1 MAPKVKGVI
10 FDMDGLMFD
19 TERIWDQF
27 WSPCCRK
34 MNLPDPPPEF
44 YSNGRG
50 LAGEHQLQY
59 IAGYYGDKAEEL
71 LHAVWAYGGE
81 QIKKG
86 VPCKPGLKELLS
98 YLEDLGMPR
107 IVASSSPRTMVELN
121 LQTTGTARY
130 FHDIVCG
137 NEVKLC
143 KPAPDIFLEAARRI
157 KVDIHDC
164 MVLEDSH
171 NGIRAGHASGAETV
185 MVPDLLPVTDE
196 MRSLYVF
203 RLPCSKF
210 PLTFLAVPA
219 GKDRRIECPCQ
230 SFDGFIGVRGNICG
244 LFLFVQTHTPLD
256 FC

>member
-1 MAPKVKGVI
+1 MVKAVI

-19 TERIWDQF
+19 TERLWDTL
-27 WSPCCRK
+27 WEPACK
-34 MNLPDPPPEF
+34 ELGLPLPTDMAKF
-44 YSNGRG
+44 QAGGRG
-50 LAGEHQLQY
+50 LAGDNLRRHVAEYIPGDPQKVLDKVWQLADERFAQ
-59 IAGYYGDKAEEL
+59 
-71 LHAVWAYGGE
+71 
-81 QIKKG
+81 G

-98 YLEDLGMPR
+98 TLEDLGMPR
-107 IVASSSPRTMVELN
+107 IVASSSPRNMIEMN
-121 LQTTGTARY
+121 LQTSGTARY

-196 MRSLYVF
+196 MRSLYDD
-203 RLPCSKF
+203 CC
-210 PLTFLAVPA
+210 
-219 GKDRRIECPCQ
+219 KDLFEVKAKMEQ
-230 SFDGFIGVRGNICG
+230 GV
-244 LFLFVQTHTPLD
+244 L
-256 FC
+256 